1 MFIFLVLLKWACL
14 VGAIIFFTAVIY
26 YLYCTDVYT
35 AIWFI
40 PFTIIFAIA
49 FIGLSSVINKSKS
62 EPVNKMSKKEV
73 KSFISEKVSPE
84 NFLCEIDEPK
94 YFIVAPMSYDIS
106 EFEKKVSSDT
116 ESKDEILILMD
127 EAILKFQNYIDDMVG
142 VSFVDRSKI
151 AQIEKEHAFQLSDW
165 SNEKKTAEIGQALN
179 ANVLL
184 FLENFSYLKD
194 NGGEYRFKANFV
206 DINSMQTTSH
216 SIVYTK
222 FLGRK
227 LIASSESLERIS
239 FKNFNKI
246 SQIENPFSDEIIFS
260 MTKPM
265 CVSQPKKT
273 MQQIS
278 PLTSTRLL
286 DFSMYTGYKPNTFML
301 RSKSERLTYSS
312 FYIDGIDSITLKSS
326 DSNDIKPGKYKFEPC
341 EQNITKI
348 GDKFY
353 TDGKIGRF
361 SIKTDTSFE
370 SYDVFTKDYY
380 EFFFYFGSKELKDMN
395 VNYYLQV
402 VKN

>member
-1 MFIFLVLLKWACL
+1 
-14 VGAIIFFTAVIY
+14 
-26 YLYCTDVYT
+26 
-35 AIWFI
+35 
-40 PFTIIFAIA
+40 
-49 FIGLSSVINKSKS
+49 
-62 EPVNKMSKKEV
+62 MSKKEV
-73 KSFISEKVSPE
+73 KSIISEKVSPE

-116 ESKDEILILMD
+116 KSKDEVLILMD

-142 VSFVDRSKI
+142 VSFIDRSKI

-165 SNEKKTAEIGQALN
+165 SNEKKTAEIGHALN

-194 NGGEYRFKANFV
+194 NGGEYRFRANFV
-206 DINSMQTTSH
+206 DMNSMQTTSH
-216 SIVYTK
+216 SIVYT
-222 FLGRK
+222 GRK

-239 FKNFNKI
+239 FRNFNKI

-265 CVSQPKKT
+265 CVSQPKNT

-286 DFSMYTGYKPNTFML
+286 DFSMYTGYKPNTFL
-301 RSKSERLTYSS
+301 LKAKPERLTYSS
-312 FYIDGIDSITLKSS
+312 FYIDGIDSITLKDS

-380 EFFFYFGSKELKDMN
+380 EFFFYFGSKELTDMN

>member
-1 MFIFLVLLKWACL
+1 MLFFLPILKWTCL
-14 VGAIIFFTAVIY
+14 VVAIILFFASFVLFY
-26 YLYCTDVYT
+26 FEGNPVGGVLCFV
-35 AIWFI
+35 
-40 PFTIIFAIA
+40 FTIIFAIL
-49 FIGLSSVINKSKS
+49 FISLLSVENMN
-62 EPVNKMSKKEV
+62 EYETVNKIFRKEV
-73 KSFISEKVSPE
+73 KSIISKKVSHE

-116 ESKDEILILMD
+116 KSKDEVLILMD
-127 EAILKFQNYIDDMVG
+127 EAILKFQNYIDDMIG
-142 VSFVDRSKI
+142 VSFIDRSKI

-222 FLGRK
+222 FLGGK

-246 SQIENPFSDEIIFS
+246 SQIENPFNDEIIFS
-260 MTKPM
+260 MAKPM

-278 PLTSTRLL
+278 PLTSTGLL
-286 DFSMYTGYKPNTFML
+286 DFSMYTGYKPNTF
-301 RSKSERLTYSS
+301 
-312 FYIDGIDSITLKSS
+312 
-326 DSNDIKPGKYKFEPC
+326 C
-341 EQNITKI
+341 
-348 GDKFY
+348 
-353 TDGKIGRF
+353 
-361 SIKTDTSFE
+361 
-370 SYDVFTKDYY
+370 
-380 EFFFYFGSKELKDMN
+380 
-395 VNYYLQV
+395 
-402 VKN
+402 

>member
-1 MFIFLVLLKWACL
+1 MLTFLAILKWTSL
-14 VGAIIFFTAVIY
+14 VVAIILFILSIVEFLTDEEDLAPWFFLFAIIFGIGFFV
-26 YLYCTDVYT
+26 
-35 AIWFI
+35 FG
-40 PFTIIFAIA
+40 A
-49 FIGLSSVINKSKS
+49 FIKNMN
-62 EPVNKMSKKEV
+62 EYETVNKMSKKEV
-73 KSFISEKVSPE
+73 KSIISEKVSPE

-116 ESKDEILILMD
+116 KSKDEVLILMD

-142 VSFVDRSKI
+142 VSFIDRSKI

-165 SNEKKTAEIGQALN
+165 SNEKKTAEIGHALN

-194 NGGEYRFKANFV
+194 NGGEYRFRANFV

-216 SIVYTK
+216 SIVYT
-222 FLGRK
+222 GRK
-227 LIASSESLERIS
+227 LIASSESLERIN
-239 FKNFNKI
+239 FRNFNKI

-312 FYIDGIDSITLKSS
+312 FSIDGIDSITLKDS

>member
-1 MFIFLVLLKWACL
+1 MLTFLAILKWTSL
-14 VGAIIFFTAVIY
+14 VVAIILFILSIWAFFCEEEVGEG
-26 YLYCTDVYT
+26 VF
-35 AIWFI
+35 FI
-40 PFTIIFAIA
+40 VCTIIFVIP
-49 FIGLSSVINKSKS
+49 FIYLLSVENKSKF
-62 EPVNKMSKKEV
+62 ETVNKMSKKEV
-73 KSFISEKVSPE
+73 KSIFSKKVSPE

-94 YFIVAPMSYDIS
+94 YFIVALMSYDIS
-106 EFEKKVSSDT
+106 EFEKRISSYT
-116 ESKDEILILMD
+116 KSKDDEVLILMD

-142 VSFVDRSKI
+142 VSFIDRSKI

-165 SNEKKTAEIGQALN
+165 SNEKKTAEIGHALN

-194 NGGEYRFKANFV
+194 NGGEYRFRANFV
-206 DINSMQTTSH
+206 DMNSMQTTSH
-216 SIVYTK
+216 SIVYT
-222 FLGRK
+222 GRK
-227 LIASSESLERIS
+227 LTASSESLGRIS
-239 FKNFNKI
+239 FRNFNKI

-265 CVSQPKKT
+265 CVSQPKNT

-301 RSKSERLTYSS
+301 RSKPEKLAYSS
-312 FYIDGIDSITLKSS
+312 FSIDGIDSITLKDS
-326 DSNDIKPGKYKFEPC
+326 DSKAIKSGKYKFEPC

-380 EFFFYFGSKELKDMN
+380 EFFFYFGSKELTDMN

>member
-1 MFIFLVLLKWACL
+1 MLTFLAILKWTCL
-14 VGAIIFFTAVIY
+14 VVAIISFIVAINFFIDIEVEVGVFFIVLAIIFV
-26 YLYCTDVYT
+26 
-35 AIWFI
+35 
-40 PFTIIFAIA
+40 IA
-49 FIGLSSVINKSKS
+49 FIGLSSVINKSKY
-62 EPVNKMSKKEV
+62 ETVNKMSKKEV
-73 KSFISEKVSPE
+73 ESLISEKVSPE

-106 EFEKKVSSDT
+106 EFEKRISSYT
-116 ESKDEILILMD
+116 KSKDDEVLILMD

-142 VSFVDRSKI
+142 VSFIDRSKI

-165 SNEKKTAEIGQALN
+165 SNEKKTAEIGHALN

-216 SIVYTK
+216 SIVYT
-222 FLGRK
+222 GRK
-227 LIASSESLERIS
+227 LTASSESLGRIS

-286 DFSMYTGYKPNTFML
+286 DFSIYTGYKPNTFML
-301 RSKSERLTYSS
+301 RSKPERLAYSS
-312 FYIDGIDSITLKSS
+312 FSIDGIDSITLKDS

-380 EFFFYFGSKELKDMN
+380 EFFFYFGSKELTDMN

>member
-1 MFIFLVLLKWACL
+1 MFIFLVLLKWTCL
-14 VGAIIFFTAVIY
+14 VVAIISLIIGFICFFGDDAEVG
-26 YLYCTDVYT
+26 VF
-35 AIWFI
+35 FI
-40 PFTIIFAIA
+40 VCTIIFVIP
-49 FIGLSSVINKSKS
+49 FICLLSAENKRKY
-62 EPVNKMSKKEV
+62 ETVNKMSKKEV
-73 KSFISEKVSPE
+73 KSFTSEKVSPE

-106 EFEKKVSSDT
+106 EFEKKVSSYT
-116 ESKDEILILMD
+116 KSKDEVLILMD

-142 VSFVDRSKI
+142 VSFIDRSKI

-165 SNEKKTAEIGQALN
+165 SNEKKTAEIGHALN

-194 NGGEYRFKANFV
+194 NGGEYRFRANFV
-206 DINSMQTTSH
+206 DVNSMQTTSH
-216 SIVYTK
+216 SIVYT
-222 FLGRK
+222 GRK
-227 LIASSESLERIS
+227 LTASSESLERIN
-239 FKNFNKI
+239 FRNFNKI
-246 SQIENPFSDEIIFS
+246 SQIENPFNDEIIFS
-260 MTKPM
+260 MTKPV

-278 PLTSTRLL
+278 PLTSTGLL

-301 RSKSERLTYSS
+301 RSKPEKLAYSS
-312 FYIDGIDSITLKSS
+312 FSIDGIDSITLKSS
-326 DSNDIKPGKYKFEPC
+326 DSNDIKSGKYKFEPC
-341 EQNITKI
+341 EQSITKI

-380 EFFFYFGSKELKDMN
+380 EFFFYFGSKELTDMN

>member
-1 MFIFLVLLKWACL
+1 MLTFLAILKWISL
-14 VGAIIFFTAVIY
+14 VVAIILFILSIVEFLTDEEDIAPWFFLFAIIFGIGFFV
-26 YLYCTDVYT
+26 
-35 AIWFI
+35 FG
-40 PFTIIFAIA
+40 A
-49 FIGLSSVINKSKS
+49 FIKNMN
-62 EPVNKMSKKEV
+62 EYETVNKMSKKEV
-73 KSFISEKVSPE
+73 KSIISEKVSPE

-116 ESKDEILILMD
+116 KSKDEVLILMD

-142 VSFVDRSKI
+142 VSFIDRSKI

-165 SNEKKTAEIGQALN
+165 SNEKKTAEIGHALN

-194 NGGEYRFKANFV
+194 NGGEYRFRANFV
-206 DINSMQTTSH
+206 DMNSMQTTSH
-216 SIVYTK
+216 SIVYT
-222 FLGRK
+222 GRK

-239 FKNFNKI
+239 FRNFNKI

-265 CVSQPKKT
+265 CVSQPKNT

-286 DFSMYTGYKPNTFML
+286 DFSMYTGYKPNTFL
-301 RSKSERLTYSS
+301 LKAKPERLTYSS
-312 FYIDGIDSITLKSS
+312 FYIDGIDSITLKDS

-361 SIKTDTSFE
+361 SIKTDTSFK

-380 EFFFYFGSKELKDMN
+380 EFFFYFGSKELTDMN

>member
-1 MFIFLVLLKWACL
+1 MLTFLAILKWTSL
-14 VGAIIFFTAVIY
+14 VVAIILFIVGIY
-26 YLYCTDVYT
+26 S
-35 AIWFI
+35 FI
-40 PFTIIFAIA
+40 EDEASDGVLCIVFTIIFVIA
-49 FIGLSSVINKSKS
+49 FIVLSSVVKNKKEY
-62 EPVNKMSKKEV
+62 EPVNKIS
-73 KSFISEKVSPE
+73 KSFAFKKVSPE

-116 ESKDEILILMD
+116 KSKDEVLILMD

-142 VSFVDRSKI
+142 VSFIDRSKI

-165 SNEKKTAEIGQALN
+165 SNEKKTAEIGHALN
-179 ANVLL
+179 ASVLL

-194 NGGEYRFKANFV
+194 NGGEYRFRANFV

-216 SIVYTK
+216 SIVYT
-222 FLGRK
+222 GRK

-239 FKNFNKI
+239 FRNFNKI

-273 MQQIS
+273 MHQIS
-278 PLTSTRLL
+278 PLTSTGLL

-301 RSKSERLTYSS
+301 RSKPEKLAYSS
-312 FYIDGIDSITLKSS
+312 FYIDGIDSITLKSN
-326 DSNDIKPGKYKFEPC
+326 DSNDIKSGKYKFEPC

-380 EFFFYFGSKELKDMN
+380 EFFFYFGSKELTDMN

>member
-1 MFIFLVLLKWACL
+1 MLTFLAILKWTCL
-14 VGAIIFFTAVIY
+14 VVAIISFIVAIFCFIDIEAEAGVLFIVLAIIFVI
-26 YLYCTDVYT
+26 V
-35 AIWFI
+35 FI
-40 PFTIIFAIA
+40 V
-49 FIGLSSVINKSKS
+49 LSSVVKNKKEY
-62 EPVNKMSKKEV
+62 EPVNKIS
-73 KSFISEKVSPE
+73 KSFAFEKVSLE
-84 NFLCEIDEPK
+84 NSLCEINEPK

-106 EFEKKVSSDT
+106 GFEKNVSSDT
-116 ESKDEILILMD
+116 KSKDEVLILMD

-142 VSFVDRSKI
+142 VSFIDRSKI

-165 SNEKKTAEIGQALN
+165 SNEKKTAEIGHALN

-194 NGGEYRFKANFV
+194 NGGEYRFRANFV
-206 DINSMQTTSH
+206 DVNSMQTTSH
-216 SIVYTK
+216 SIVYT
-222 FLGRK
+222 GRK
-227 LIASSESLERIS
+227 LTASSESLERIN
-239 FKNFNKI
+239 FRNFNKI
-246 SQIENPFSDEIIFS
+246 SQIENPFSDEITFS

-278 PLTSTRLL
+278 PLTSTGLL

>member
-1 MFIFLVLLKWACL
+1 MLTFLAILKWISL
-14 VGAIIFFTAVIY
+14 VVAIILFILSIVEFLTDEEDIAPWFFLFAIIFGIGFFV
-26 YLYCTDVYT
+26 
-35 AIWFI
+35 FG
-40 PFTIIFAIA
+40 A
-49 FIGLSSVINKSKS
+49 FIKNMN
-62 EPVNKMSKKEV
+62 EYETVNKMSKKEV
-73 KSFISEKVSPE
+73 KSLISEKVSPE

-106 EFEKKVSSDT
+106 EFEKKVSSYT
-116 ESKDEILILMD
+116 KSKDDEVLILMD

-142 VSFVDRSKI
+142 VSFIDRSKI

-165 SNEKKTAEIGQALN
+165 SNEKKTAEIGHALN

-194 NGGEYRFKANFV
+194 NGGEYRFRANFV
-206 DINSMQTTSH
+206 DMNSMQTTSH
-216 SIVYTK
+216 SIVYT
-222 FLGRK
+222 GRK
-227 LIASSESLERIS
+227 LTASSESLGRIS
-239 FKNFNKI
+239 FRNFNKI

-265 CVSQPKKT
+265 CVSQPKNT

-301 RSKSERLTYSS
+301 RSKPEKLAYSS
-312 FYIDGIDSITLKSS
+312 FSIDGIDSITLKDS
-326 DSNDIKPGKYKFEPC
+326 DSKAIKSGKYKFEPC

-380 EFFFYFGSKELKDMN
+380 EFFFYFGSKELTDMN